1 MLTKCQNEILAY
13 TAAGL
18 SAKEI
23 ADHSG
28 RSIWTVQKIICN
40 VKEKTGFQKATELVA
55 YYFCQRFDLDFA
67 EFKRQIL
74 SATMAILIL
83 FSEYSHKQEHVKFR
97 HNKRT
102 SVHVRLHRS
111 RKRNEEFNVIYNV

>member
-28 RSIWTVQKIICN
+28 RSIWTVQKTICN
-40 VKEKTGFQKATELVA
+40 VKEKTGLQKATELVA
-55 YYFCQRFDLDFA
+55 YYFCRKLDTDFA
-67 EFKRQIL
+67 DFKRQIL
-74 SATMAILIL
+74 STAIMLLL
-83 FSEYSHKQEHVKFR
+83 FF
-97 HNKRT
+97 
-102 SVHVRLHRS
+102 HRVLGLKS
-111 RKRNEEFNVIYNV
+111 RKRVEEFKQLIHYII